1 MIELLFL
8 ASVAVLIGYVAG
20 AVRIKRQKEARPS
33 GANSGPP
40 RGDVPTDLTAP
51 SKPSI
56 PSKE

>member
-8 ASVAVLIGYVAG
+8 ASVGVLLGYVAG
-20 AVRIKRQKEARPS
+20 VVHIKRQKEVRPS

-51 SKPSI
+51 SKPPI